1 MKAPLKL
8 VSLVAVSVV
17 VVMPTKASAQIPVG
31 TRVGVETVPSGYDD
45 GGRRDPFVSL
55 IVTKKTAAGSPAM
68 RMGIGVQNLAITDVT
83 LRGITKVGARYLAM
97 IEGPDKRSYTV
108 NAQDHLLDGFVKSVD
123 AEGIVLVE
131 QDAAGRGHEVRKTL
145 RVAAEVIR

>member
-1 MKAPLKL
+1 MKAL
-8 VSLVAVSVV
+8 VSVV
-17 VVMPTKASAQIPVG
+17 ALSVLVAIPATASAQIPVG
-31 TRVGVETVPSGYDD
+31 TRVGTETVPSGYDD

-55 IVTKKTAAGSPAM
+55 IVTKKTVASSPALM
-68 RMGIGVQNLAITDVT
+68 RMGTGLQNLTVSDVT
-83 LRGITKVGARYLAM
+83 LRGITKVGTRFMAM
-97 IEGPDKRSYTV
+97 IEGPDKKSYTV

-131 QDAAGRGHEVRKTL
+131 QDAAGRGHEVRKAL

>member
-1 MKAPLKL
+1 MKALFS
-8 VSLVAVSVV
+8 VVALSVV
-17 VVMPTKASAQIPVG
+17 VAMPATASAQIPVG
-31 TRVGVETVPSGYDD
+31 TKVGTETVPSGYDD

-55 IVTKKTAAGSPAM
+55 IVTKKTANLPGPM
-68 RMGIGVQNLAITDVT
+68 RFGTGVQNLAISDVT
-83 LRGITKVGARYLAM
+83 LRGVTKVGARFMAL
-97 IEGPDKRSYTV
+97 IEGADKKSYTV